1 VEDVPWEI
9 SYADFADGRVPY
21 ETFLRGLNA
30 YHRTVVLAAVDGIL
44 ARQGTTVCS
53 NEWGSALGAG
63 LYEFRIRRSLSTI
76 CNEAGIVVPS
86 GFAADDEVLI
96 RVFFTTHGRRI
107 LLLLGGYDKGADPS
121 PKRQQRAIAAAR
133 KVLLE
138 YKRDVAAQAR
148 RSKGR

>member
-1 VEDVPWEI
+1 VDDALW
-9 SYADFADGRVPY
+9 
-21 ETFLRGLNA
+21 
-30 YHRTVVLAAVDGIL
+30 DGIL
-44 ARQGTTVCS
+44 AQQGTDVCAS
-53 NEWGSALGAG
+53 DWGFALGAG
-63 LYEFRIRRSLSTI
+63 LDEFRIRRTLSTI